1 MFRAGYPAVV
11 VILYIN
17 QFMLEEL
24 VVDKDA
30 VLSPWIWDNHSV
42 LEQTHAH
49 HSRELP
55 SVCKVQFYMHM
66 PTTTFI

>member
-11 VILYIN
+11 VMLCID

-30 VLSPWIWDNHSV
+30 VLS
-42 LEQTHAH
+42 L
-49 HSRELP
+49 
-55 SVCKVQFYMHM
+55 
-66 PTTTFI
+66 